1 MNLIPTVNAEQPH
14 NFDQHRWF
22 ALRVKSNCE
31 KTVAT
36 VARNKG
42 FEEFLPLYESRNRW
56 SDRVKSAETPLF
68 PGYVFCRIDPQFRL
82 PLLTIPGAL
91 HFIGI
96 GKVPVPIDD
105 SEIVAIQNAVQSG
118 LPIVP
123 WEYLDAGQLARVD
136 DGPLAGLEA
145 ILIRTC
151 KRYRIIVSVSML
163 KRSVALDIDRDLVTP
178 LGPDRRPVSFPVPW
192 A

>member
-1 MNLIPTVNAEQPH
+1 MRPIPVVNGEQPDNPH
-14 NFDQHRWF
+14 PNRWF

-31 KTVAT
+31 KTVAAI
-36 VARNKG
+36 ARHKG
-42 FEEFLPLYESRNRW
+42 FEEFLPLYECRTQW
-56 SDRVKSAETPLF
+56 SDRIKSAEMPLF
-68 PGYVFCRIDPQFRL
+68 PGYIFCRIDPQFRL
-82 PLLTIPGAL
+82 PILTIPGAL

-123 WEYLDAGQLARVD
+123 WEYLDAGQLARVEH
-136 DGPLAGLEA
+136 GPLAGLEA